1 VVRSTLCEK
10 MSASV
15 RSESQHGSGVRQGRA
30 RSGSRH
36 VSCRRVNNPG
46 ESYAY
51 ILTDFDVVGDGRRG
65 LSMGDLVGVFSIL
78 EVDVILLALNS

>member
-1 VVRSTLCEK
+1 MQTGKQSR
-10 MSASV
+10 
-15 RSESQHGSGVRQGRA
+15 RA
-30 RSGSRH
+30 
-36 VSCRRVNNPG
+36 
-46 ESYAY
+46 YAY

>member
-15 RSESQHGSGVRQGRA
+15 RSESHGSGVRQGRA

-36 VSCRRVNNPG
+36 VSCRRANSPG